1 MPYVA
6 KGFKV
11 NGNPYNIDYNYL
23 ANKPGADDILP
34 AVTVADKDKFLRVN
48 ASGQW
53 AAVAV
58 PSAEGASF

>member
-1 MPYVA
+1 MANTA

-11 NGNPYNIDYNYL
+11 KGTPYNIDYNYL

-34 AVTVADKDKFLRVN
+34 AVTAADKDKFLRVN
-48 ASGQW
+48 ASGRW

-58 PSAEGASF
+58 PSAEEASF